1 MTIHPDQLAYVMYT
15 SGSTGRPKGTGVSHR
30 NIVRLVRDTN
40 FVDVR
45 PDDVMGQA
53 ATMSFDAATLEV
65 WGALLNGACLADL
78 DINDV
83 IVPERLRER
92 LRDTGVTMMF
102 LATSVS
108 RQLATEA
115 PDALAGLRYLTFGG
129 EQADRVAVS
138 RLRAACPDTT
148 VVNGYG
154 PTEGTT
160 YTTTYDCA
168 LLPPTSRWC
177 RSVARSP
184 TPGCTCWTEF
194 LQPVPPGVLGELFIG
209 GDGVARGYLGRPETT
224 ADRFVPDPF
233 GPRGGGRLYRTGDLV
248 RQRADGLIEF
258 VGRLDHQVKIRGY
271 RVEPGEVTEVLRG
284 SGLLRDA
291 MVRADRDGAG
301 DARLVAYVVPA
312 DGVRVEAIRERARE
326 LLPDHLV
333 PAVFVTL
340 PRLPLNRNGK
350 VDTNA
355 LPAPDA
361 LAVPENP
368 SAPDVPPAPD
378 VAPADDEDAGPR
390 TGTERTVA
398 EIWQDVLGVPVRRRD
413 DDFFDLGGRS
423 LKATRVRSRL
433 SAAIG
438 AEVPL
443 RLIFDH
449 PTVAALA
456 AAADE
461 ITGLREAAV
470 PPTGPVDAL
479 PPDAAPPADL
489 AGLLDQSSRERE
501 MSAALTPTGLRER
514 GTRCRPSDGGPSSP
528 LCAPTVT
535 GTGIHRLT
543 AAQEWML
550 LLAQLHPESPA
561 YHVPYRVDLRGDLDV
576 AALRAALDL
585 VVARHEALRTV
596 FVPLD
601 GEPYQ
606 LILPPGGVPIEV
618 RDVAADRIDEYAAA
632 EAVRPFDLARGPL
645 VRATL
650 CRTGPA
656 DWSLLLSLHHVV
668 CDGWSMGLLFE
679 ELSAAYAAARDGR
692 VAQLPPVPRDVPAA
706 LAAGPAARPGRAGP
720 AVELVA
726 RRPRGRA
733 AGLDLPTD
741 RPRPAE
747 LGDAGHEIEFSWPPE
762 LADRVAEAGRRTGA
776 TPYMIFAAAWA
787 ALLHR
792 HSQQPDLLLATPV
805 ANRQTLDSETAVGF
819 FVNTLV
825 LRSRVDGEVTFA
837 AMLDQLRDTAL
848 TALTDPVPF
857 DALVQEIRPVRD
869 PGRHP
874 LAQVMFAVE
883 DGWEQ
888 RLTLPGV
895 TVLAS
900 GETHTGTSMFDLT
913 LTVIP
918 YEGRIDGRIEYRTR
932 LFDEATARGLA
943 DQLATL
949 LTAALAA
956 PDTPVA
962 GLPLLRPDT
971 GRELIDRWA
980 ATATASAPQPTLPEL
995 VTRQAVARPDAI
1007 AVAYHEQ
1014 TLTYRELDV
1023 RADRLAHALVARGVR
1038 AETAVGVCLP
1048 AGPDWVVAL
1057 LAVLRAGAVY
1067 LPLDPSLPAARLA
1080 YLLTDSDAALVLTG
1094 ADARLALPASDVP
1107 LLRLDE
1113 PLPSAVGPLPATVLR
1128 TPPPT

>member
-1 MTIHPDQLAYVMYT
+1 
-15 SGSTGRPKGTGVSHR
+15 
-30 NIVRLVRDTN
+30 
-40 FVDVR
+40 
-45 PDDVMGQA
+45 
-53 ATMSFDAATLEV
+53 
-65 WGALLNGACLADL
+65 
-78 DINDV
+78 
-83 IVPERLRER
+83 
-92 LRDTGVTMMF
+92 
-102 LATSVS
+102 
-108 RQLATEA
+108 
-115 PDALAGLRYLTFGG
+115 
-129 EQADRVAVS
+129 
-138 RLRAACPDTT
+138 
-148 VVNGYG
+148 
-154 PTEGTT
+154 
-160 YTTTYDCA
+160 
-168 LLPPTSRWC
+168 
-177 RSVARSP
+177 
-184 TPGCTCWTEF
+184 
-194 LQPVPPGVLGELFIG
+194 
-209 GDGVARGYLGRPETT
+209 
-224 ADRFVPDPF
+224 
-233 GPRGGGRLYRTGDLV
+233 
-248 RQRADGLIEF
+248 
-258 VGRLDHQVKIRGY
+258 
-271 RVEPGEVTEVLRG
+271 
-284 SGLLRDA
+284 
-291 MVRADRDGAG
+291 
-301 DARLVAYVVPA
+301 
-312 DGVRVEAIRERARE
+312 
-326 LLPDHLV
+326 
-333 PAVFVTL
+333 
-340 PRLPLNRNGK
+340 
-350 VDTNA
+350 
-355 LPAPDA
+355 
-361 LAVPENP
+361 
-368 SAPDVPPAPD
+368 
-378 VAPADDEDAGPR
+378 
-390 TGTERTVA
+390 
-398 EIWQDVLGVPVRRRD
+398 
-413 DDFFDLGGRS
+413 
-423 LKATRVRSRL
+423 
-433 SAAIG
+433 
-438 AEVPL
+438 
-443 RLIFDH
+443 
-449 PTVAALA
+449 
-456 AAADE
+456 
-461 ITGLREAAV
+461 
-470 PPTGPVDAL
+470 
-479 PPDAAPPADL
+479 
-489 AGLLDQSSRERE
+489 
-501 MSAALTPTGLRER
+501 MSAALTPTGLRQRVDALPPER
-514 GTRCRPSDGGPSSP
+514 RRAFLAALRADGDRY
-528 LCAPTVT
+528 
-535 GTGIHRLT
+535 GIHPLT

-561 YHVPYRVDLRGDLDV
+561 YHVPYRLDLRGDLDV
-576 AALRAALDL
+576 GALRAALDL

-606 LILPPGGVPIEV
+606 LVLPPNGVPLEV

-645 VRATL
+645 LRATL

-706 LAAGPAARPGRAGP
+706 LAQDRLLAPT
-720 AVELVA
+720 ELA
-726 RRPRGRA
+726 RRLGWWRDALAGAPP
-733 AGLDLPTD
+733 GLDLPTD

-747 LGDAGHEIEFSWPPE
+747 LEDAGHEIDFSWPPE

-825 LRSRVDGEVTFA
+825 LRSRVDGELTFA
-837 AMLDQLRDTAL
+837 GLLDQLRDTAL

-949 LTAALAA
+949 LTAALVD

-962 GLPLLRPDT
+962 GLPLLHPDA
-971 GRELIDRWA
+971 GRDLVDRWA
-980 ATATASAPQPTLPEL
+980 ATATPSAQQPLLPEL
-995 VTRQAVARPDAI
+995 VTRQAVARPDAV
-1007 AVAYHEQ
+1007 AVAYRKE

-1023 RADRLAHALVARGVR
+1023 RADRLARALVARGVR
-1038 AETAVGVCLP
+1038 PETTVGVCLP

-1057 LAVLRAGAVY
+1057 LATLRAGAVY
-1067 LPLDPSLPAARLA
+1067 LPLDPQLPAARLA

-1094 ADARLALPASDVP
+1094 ADAQLALPASDVP

-1113 PLPSAVGPLPATVLR
+1113 PLPPAAGPLPGAVHPDAAAYLIYTSGSTGLPKGVVGTHRGLCNLAEAQARLVGVSADDRVLQFHSISFDVSLSDVVTAFTVGATLRLLGPDERTPGPDLAAALVRHGVTVADLPPVVLDALDPAEVPDLRVLTVGGEPCAPDVAAAWSRNRLLINGYGPTEATVTATAARCAPDGTELPIGRPLTGVRAYVLDAELR
-1128 TPPPT
+1128 PVPPGVPGELHLGGVGVARGYHGDPALTARRFVPDPYAPTRGARMYATGDLVRWRADGQLVFLGRADNQVKINGYRIELGEVEARLRQCAGVRRAAAVVRTDSPGGRRLVGYLVGDDLRVDELRQDLLRQLPRYLVPTAFVVVDDLPVNASGKLDPSRLPAPAVTRADLGAAYVAPNGDIERAVAEVWRDVLGLADVGVHDNFFDLGGTSLLLARAQVRLTDRLGRPVPAVELFRYPTIALLARFLDGGPSVVSPPADPAAGRRRDERKQALAERARRARPVPAGEGRP